1 MFNYSIYVMIKKSI
15 VFCFTALIVI
25 LGIYSCENQDT
36 KIAKENQLS
45 GKTIEFS
52 GINWTYQEN
61 DILKRNDLKNIFVK
75 DTQLHIK
82 LMYVDSQWIA
92 PLLLSTDILGY
103 GEYRFKFDRT
113 IHELDSLFYLHL
125 FCQSYEIDSANSLK
139 ESSQVGI
146 SLGKKRI
153 NDILNKIIY
162 YARNDKESM
171 SQFNSGSEYLRNE
184 YTSHFINVDS
194 SYITFT
200 SFNDYNPVKNTQ
212 IATFKTINRANP
224 NAEVKITYP
233 GEKPLKRASKFLR
246 AGIELVPLEKVKNYK
261 KNEIEII
268 IDDFEFIPL
277 KKEESKK

>member
-125 FCQSYEIDSANSLK
+125 FCQSYEMDSANSLK

>member
-1 MFNYSIYVMIKKSI
+1 MIKKSI

-146 SLGKKRI
+146 SLGKK
-153 NDILNKIIY
+153 
-162 YARNDKESM
+162 E
-171 SQFNSGSEYLRNE
+171 
-184 YTSHFINVDS
+184 
-194 SYITFT
+194 
-200 SFNDYNPVKNTQ
+200 
-212 IATFKTINRANP
+212 
-224 NAEVKITYP
+224 
-233 GEKPLKRASKFLR
+233 
-246 AGIELVPLEKVKNYK
+246 
-261 KNEIEII
+261 
-268 IDDFEFIPL
+268 
-277 KKEESKK
+277 

>member
-15 VFCFTALIVI
+15 VFCFIALIVI

-125 FCQSYEIDSANSLK
+125 FCQSYEMDSANSLK